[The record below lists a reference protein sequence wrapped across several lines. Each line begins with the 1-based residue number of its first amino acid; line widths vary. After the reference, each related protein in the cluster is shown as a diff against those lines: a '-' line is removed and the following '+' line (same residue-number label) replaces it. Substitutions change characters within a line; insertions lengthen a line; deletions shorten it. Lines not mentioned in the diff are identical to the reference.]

1 MSKTIAINAGSSTV
15 KFKLFDMP
23 SEAVIAEGNLERI
36 GLEMGHAKI
45 KYGDGQKHEEDTPFA
60 SHEVAV
66 EYLLHQLKNLGIVAD
81 YNEIDAVGHRIVA
94 GGEYFKDSAVIDD
107 KVMEQIDALSEYA
120 PLHNPAELQ
129 GIKAFKEVL
138 PDAFAVAVFD
148 TSFHADMPKMNA
160 LYSTPYEWYEKFG
173 ARRYGAHG
181 TSHRYVATRAA
192 EMLGKPLEDLKLIT
206 CHIGAGASVTA
217 IKNGKSYDTS
227 MGFTPLAGVT
237 MATRSGDVDPSMVN
251 FVAKKLNVSGDEII
265 DMLNH
270 DSGLLGIS
278 GVSSDMRDVEVEAK
292 NGNERAKL
300 ALDINLNRVV
310 KYIGSYMA
318 ELGGVDAVVFT
329 AGVGE
334 NDANFRK
341 QIADQLAFVG
351 MGIDDEKNNV
361 RGVER
366 DISSAD
372 AKVKALLIPTDEELM
387 IVRDIERLRNK

>member
-1 MSKTIAINAGSSTV
+1 
-15 KFKLFDMP
+15 
-23 SEAVIAEGNLERI
+23 
-36 GLEMGHAKI
+36 
-45 KYGDGQKHEEDTPFA
+45 
-60 SHEVAV
+60 
-66 EYLLHQLKNLGIVAD
+66 
-81 YNEIDAVGHRIVA
+81 
-94 GGEYFKDSAVIDD
+94 
-107 KVMEQIDALSEYA
+107 
-120 PLHNPAELQ
+120 
-129 GIKAFKEVL
+129 
-138 PDAFAVAVFD
+138 
-148 TSFHADMPKMNA
+148 
-160 LYSTPYEWYEKFG
+160 
-173 ARRYGAHG
+173 
-181 TSHRYVATRAA
+181 
-192 EMLGKPLEDLKLIT
+192 
-206 CHIGAGASVTA
+206 
-217 IKNGKSYDTS
+217 
-227 MGFTPLAGVT
+227 

-278 GVSSDMRDVEVEAK
+278 GVSSDMRDVEVEAN

-351 MGIDDEKNNV
+351 MGVDDEKNNV